1 MKRPSARR
9 FSRTYGGFLA
19 YNKGCEGG
27 MRVLQCPDMA
37 KKAAQKEE
45 AADQEVVLRVYEAG
59 YHIVPQTKEEE
70 LDAVVAQVRAV
81 IEKLGGSFI
90 AEGAPAL
97 MKLTYPMTTREG
109 DKNVEYDRSYFGW
122 LKFEAP
128 ASVVKA
134 LEEHF
139 AATRSIF
146 RSIVFKTLRED
157 TRAKIKG
164 PQLREVKRGDALK
177 TVRKAEDAA
186 PVSEVDLDKALETIT
201 A

>member
-1 MKRPSARR
+1 
-9 FSRTYGGFLA
+9 
-19 YNKGCEGG
+19 
-27 MRVLQCPDMA
+27 MA
-37 KKAAQKEE
+37 KKAVKKDES
-45 AADQEVVLRVYEAG
+45 ADQEVILRVYEAG
-59 YHIVPQTKEEE
+59 YHIVPQTKEDE
-70 LDAVVAQVRAV
+70 LDAVVAEVRAV

-97 MKLTYPMTTREG
+97 MKLHYPMTTREG
-109 DKNVEYDRSYFGW
+109 DKNVTYDRSYFGW

-128 ASVVKA
+128 GAVVKA

-164 PQLREVKRGDALK
+164 PQLREVKRGETLK
-177 TVRKAEDAA
+177 PTVRKEEAAA
-186 PVSEVDLDKALETIT
+186 PVSEADLDKALETIT
-201 A
+201 E